1 MSLIE
6 QLIVVSLVGI
16 LASIP
21 IVTGRSDRDQLQLDA
36 SARRLQSGLDRARNI
51 ARREQSAC
59 GLSLTEE
66 GFISPDDGILPA
78 SLQGC
83 PGIEKALQE
92 EFDQGL
98 VVLST
103 NLPPLLR
110 FTANGLLLDGGIA
123 VLSHQ
128 RLAKARCLVV
138 SLPLGVS
145 RIGFYQDPLPP
156 NGGRLLSSRC
166 LPDVAL
172 R

>member
-1 MSLIE
+1 MSLME
-6 QLIVVSLVGI
+6 LLTVVSLVGI

-51 ARREQSAC
+51 ARREQSA
-59 GLSLTEE
+59 GRLSLTEE
-66 GFISPDDGILPA
+66 GFMAPDDGILPA
-78 SLQGC
+78 SLPAC
-83 PGIEKALQE
+83 PGIEMALQE
-92 EFDQGL
+92 EFDQGP

-145 RIGFYQDPLPP
+145 RIGSYQDPLPS
-156 NGGRLLSSRC
+156 NGGRLSSRRC

-172 R
+172 N

>member
-6 QLIVVSLVGI
+6 QLIVVSLVGM

-36 SARRLQSGLDRARNI
+36 SVRRLQMGLDRARSF
-51 ARREQSAC
+51 AKREQRAC
-59 GLSLTEE
+59 GVSLSEE
-66 GFISPDDGILPA
+66 GFAAPDQWILLASLPA
-78 SLQGC
+78 C
-83 PGIEKALQE
+83 PGVGMVLQE
-92 EFDQGL
+92 EFEQGPIEL
-98 VVLST
+98 NT
-103 NLPPLLR
+103 NLPPVLR

-145 RIGFYQDPLPP
+145 RIGSYQDPVPSD
-156 NGGRLLSSRC
+156 GGRLVSSRC
-166 LPDVAL
+166 RPDVAL
-172 R
+172 S

>member
-6 QLIVVSLVGI
+6 QLIVVSLVGL

-36 SARRLQSGLDRARNI
+36 SARRLQVGIDRARSI
-51 ARREQSAC
+51 ARREQRPC
-59 GLSLTEE
+59 GVSLNEE
-66 GFISPDDGILPA
+66 GFTDPDEGSLPGSLPA
-78 SLQGC
+78 C
-83 PGIEKALQE
+83 PGIGMALQE
-92 EFDQGL
+92 EFEQGPIEL
-98 VVLST
+98 NT
-103 NLPPLLR
+103 NLPSVLR

-123 VLSHQ
+123 VLSHR

-145 RIGFYQDPLPP
+145 RIGSYQDPLPSD
-156 NGGRLLSSRC
+156 GGRLLSSRC
-166 LPDVAL
+166 LPDVAS

>member
-16 LASIP
+16 LTSIP
-21 IVTGRSDRDQLQLDA
+21 IVTGGSDRDQLQLDA
-36 SARRLQSGLDRARNI
+36 SARRLQSGLDRARSI
-51 ARREQSAC
+51 ARREQRAC
-59 GLSLTEE
+59 GLPLGEVGFMAPEE
-66 GFISPDDGILPA
+66 EFLHGGIPA
-78 SLQGC
+78 CL
-83 PGIEKALQE
+83 GIGLALQE
-92 EFDQGL
+92 EFEQGS

-123 VLSHQ
+123 VLSHT

-145 RIGFYQDPLPP
+145 RIGSYQAPLPSE
-156 NGGRLLSSRC
+156 GGRLLSSRC

-172 R
+172 I

>member
-6 QLIVVSLVGI
+6 QLIVVSLVGL

-21 IVTGRSDRDQLQLDA
+21 IVTGGSDRDQLKLDA
-36 SARRLQSGLDRARNI
+36 SARRLQLGLDRARSI
-51 ARREQSAC
+51 ARMEQRAC
-59 GLSLTEE
+59 GVSLREE
-66 GFISPDDGILPA
+66 GFMAPDEGILSASFPA
-78 SLQGC
+78 C
-83 PGIEKALQE
+83 PWIGMALQE
-92 EFDQGL
+92 VFEQGPIEL
-98 VVLST
+98 NT
-103 NLPPLLR
+103 NLPPVLR
-110 FTANGLLLDGGIA
+110 FTSNGLLLDGGIA

-145 RIGFYQDPLPP
+145 RIGLYHDPLPS

-172 R
+172 G

>member
-6 QLIVVSLVGI
+6 QLMVVSLVGI

-36 SARRLQSGLDRARNI
+36 SSRRLQSGLARARSI
-51 ARREQSAC
+51 ARREQTAC
-59 GLSLTEE
+59 GVSLSEE
-66 GFISPDDGILPA
+66 GFTDLDEGSLPGSLPA
-78 SLQGC
+78 C
-83 PGIEKALQE
+83 PGIGMALQE
-92 EFDQGL
+92 EFDQEP

-103 NLPPLLR
+103 NLPPVLR
-110 FTANGLLLDGGIA
+110 FTSNGLLLDGGIA

-145 RIGFYQDPLPP
+145 RIGFYQAPLPSD
-156 NGGRLLSSRC
+156 GGRLLSSHC
-166 LPDVAL
+166 LPDVASS
-172 R
+172 

>member
-6 QLIVVSLVGI
+6 QLIVVSVLGS
-16 LASIP
+16 LASIS

-36 SARRLQSGLDRARNI
+36 SARRLQFGLDRARST
-51 ARREQSAC
+51 ARREQRAC
-59 GLSLTEE
+59 GLSLSKE
-66 GFISPDDGILPA
+66 GFMAHEEEFLPGGIPA
-78 SLQGC
+78 C
-83 PGIEKALQE
+83 PGIGMSLQE
-92 EFDQGL
+92 EFEQGP
-98 VVLST
+98 VVLNS
-103 NLPPLLR
+103 NLPPVLR

-145 RIGFYQDPLPP
+145 RIGSYQAPLSSD
-156 NGGRLLSSRC
+156 GERLMSSRC

-172 R
+172 S

>member
-36 SARRLQSGLDRARNI
+36 SVRRLQSGLDSARSI
-51 ARREQSAC
+51 ARREQTAC
-59 GLSLTEE
+59 RFFLNEK
-66 GFISPDDGILPA
+66 GFTAPDDEILPA
-78 SLQGC
+78 SLPAC
-83 PGIEKALQE
+83 SGIELLLKE
-92 EFDQGL
+92 EFEQGSI
-98 VVLST
+98 VLNT
-103 NLPPLLR
+103 NLPQVLR

-123 VLSHQ
+123 VLSHT

-145 RIGFYQDPLPP
+145 RIGSYQAPLPFD
-156 NGGRLLSSRC
+156 GGRLLSSRC
-166 LPDVAL
+166 LPDVASS
-172 R
+172 